1 MVSSLEKVK
10 EAMAAMLRSKVNVQP
25 LPALSD
31 LHHCHVPEHIANWLA
46 GGCSLAHMMLFF
58 VAFQTF
64 WWLLILFVKN
74 CDALPLS
81 KCTEGI
87 YLGLISL
94 LNLLHILSQG
104 HLSCQCLLRYG
115 IITT

>member
-46 GGCSLAHMMLFF
+46 GDCSLAHTMLFF

-64 WWLLILFVKN
+64 
-74 CDALPLS
+74 
-81 KCTEGI
+81 
-87 YLGLISL
+87 
-94 LNLLHILSQG
+94 
-104 HLSCQCLLRYG
+104 
-115 IITT
+115 

>member
-46 GGCSLAHMMLFF
+46 GGCSLAHIVLFLVALKLFKLF

-64 WWLLILFVKN
+64 KN
-74 CDALPLS
+74 TLCFW
-81 KCTEGI
+81 
-87 YLGLISL
+87 
-94 LNLLHILSQG
+94 
-104 HLSCQCLLRYG
+104 
-115 IITT
+115 